1 MRSIRM
7 ITIMMVFATTL
18 CLTIN
23 AGAQDYPTKPVK
35 VIVPFSAGSATD
47 TIALAVSKKLSEIWG
62 QPVVTE
68 NVPGKGGT
76 IGASAVAK
84 APSDGYTLFVYG
96 AFAISPFFHSNLPYD
111 PLKDFT
117 DIAPLV
123 RQPLVLVVGP
133 SVGIKSMSGLIAVAK
148 SKPGQL
154 KFGSPGTGSA
164 AHLTAEKFRLVAGI
178 NMGHVP
184 YKGGPETVKA
194 TNAGDVIFSFLPMAL
209 AKKTVKKGKLLALG
223 VTSMQRSRAMPEVP
237 TIAEAGLAGF
247 EFSLWWGLW
256 APAAIP
262 ISVVDKIE
270 KDVARSLATSELRKL
285 FSKLGAEPMSM
296 TSSEFAKFVRSEME
310 SVARTVKEAGIKPK

>member
-1 MRSIRM
+1 M
-7 ITIMMVFATTL
+7 F
-18 CLTIN
+18 LTIN

-35 VIVPFSAGSATD
+35 VIIPFSTGSATD
-47 TIALAVSKKLSEIWG
+47 TIARAVSKKLSEMWG
-62 QPVVTE
+62 QSVVAE

-84 APSDGYTLFVYG
+84 APPDGYTLFVYG
-96 AFAISPFFHSNLPYD
+96 AFAISPYFHSNLPYD

-133 SVGIKSMSGLIAVAK
+133 SVGIKSVSGLIGVAK

-164 AHLTAEKFRLVAGI
+164 AHLTAEKFRLMADI
-178 NMGHVP
+178 NMKHVP
-184 YKGGPETVKA
+184 YKGGPETVAA

-209 AKKTVKKGKLLALG
+209 AKKSVKKGKLLALA
-223 VTSMQRSRAMPEVP
+223 VTSAQRSRAMPEVP
-237 TIAEAGLAGF
+237 TIAETGLDGF
-247 EFSLWWGLW
+247 EFTIWWGLW

-262 ISVVDKIE
+262 TSIVDKIE
-270 KDVARSLATSELRKL
+270 KDVARSLATPELKKL

-296 TSSEFAKFVRSEME
+296 TSTEFTKFVRREME
-310 SVARTVKEAGIKPK
+310 SVARTIKETGIKAK

>member
-7 ITIMMVFATTL
+7 ITIMMVFATTMF
-18 CLTIN
+18 LTIN

-35 VIVPFSAGSATD
+35 VIIPFSTGSATD
-47 TIALAVSKKLSEIWG
+47 TIARAVSKKLSEMWG
-62 QPVVTE
+62 QSVVAE

-84 APSDGYTLFVYG
+84 APPDGYTLFVYG
-96 AFAISPFFHSNLPYD
+96 AFAISPYFHSNLPYD

-133 SVGIKSMSGLIAVAK
+133 SVGIKSVSGLIGVAK

-164 AHLTAEKFRLVAGI
+164 AHLTAEKFRLMADI
-178 NMGHVP
+178 NMKHVP
-184 YKGGPETVKA
+184 YKGGPETVAA

-209 AKKTVKKGKLLALG
+209 AKKSVKKGKLLALA
-223 VTSMQRSRAMPEVP
+223 VTSAQRSRAMPEVP
-237 TIAEAGLAGF
+237 TIAETGLDGF
-247 EFSLWWGLW
+247 EFTIWWGLW

-262 ISVVDKIE
+262 TSIVDKIE
-270 KDVARSLATSELRKL
+270 KDVARSLATPELKKL

-296 TSSEFAKFVRSEME
+296 TSTEFTKFVRREME
-310 SVARTVKEAGIKPK
+310 SVARTIKETGIKAK

>member
-1 MRSIRM
+1 MRSLRM
-7 ITIMMVFATTL
+7 ITIIMVFATTL

-47 TIALAVSKKLSEIWG
+47 TIARAVSKKLSEIWG

-285 FSKLGAEPMSM
+285 FSKLGAEPMNM
-296 TSSEFAKFVRSEME
+296 TSPEFAKFVRSEME

>member
-1 MRSIRM
+1 MRSILM
-7 ITIMMVFATTL
+7 ITIIMVFATTM

-35 VIVPFSAGSATD
+35 IIIPFSAGSATD
-47 TIALAVSKKLSEIWG
+47 TIARAVSKKLSEIWG
-62 QPVVTE
+62 QPVVAE
-68 NVPGKGGT
+68 NLPGKGGT

-84 APSDGYTLFVYG
+84 APPDGYTLFVYG
-96 AFAISPFFHSNLPYD
+96 AFAISPSFHSNLSYD

-117 DIAPLV
+117 DIAPLA

-133 SVGIKSMSGLIAVAK
+133 SVGIKSVSDLIAVAK

-164 AHLTAEKFRLVAGI
+164 AHLTAEKFRLVVGI

-184 YKGGPETVKA
+184 YKGGPETVAA

-209 AKKTVKKGKLLALG
+209 AKKSVKKGKLLALG
-223 VTSMQRSRAMPEVP
+223 VTSVKRSRAMPEVP
-237 TIAEAGLAGF
+237 TIVEAGLAGF

-270 KDVARSLATSELRKL
+270 KDVARSLATPELRKL
-285 FSKLGAEPMSM
+285 FSKLGAEPMNM
-296 TSSEFAKFVRSEME
+296 TSAEFTKFVRSEME
-310 SVARTVKEAGIKPK
+310 SVARTVKETGIKPQ